1 MAIHLTHIN
10 DTTLQ
15 AFNFRF
21 PPHHVNPLTNC
32 PPSLSNL
39 VEQVL
44 LPKYRNLAKR
54 FATACAV
61 ALDFPETDF
70 FSRHLNG
77 FDLATLRMLHYP
89 PCDWD
94 DSMSQVGN
102 VSQALRINEHT
113 DFGLFVRFLKRPME
127 VKYSLRHS
135 GSFLLTRLSRLLFFK
150 KTDLSF
156 CPS

>member
-1 MAIHLTHIN
+1 MRGNMHECSFQIGKSISLSLVFLLRCI
-10 DTTLQ
+10 LK

-21 PPHHVNPLTNC
+21 PPQHVNPLTNC
-32 PPSLSNL
+32 PQSLSIL

-44 LPKYRNLAKR
+44 LPKYRDLAKR
-54 FATACAV
+54 FAIACAV
-61 ALDFPETDF
+61 ALEFPETDF
-70 FSRHLNG
+70 FSRHLQG

-113 DFGLFVRFLKRPME
+113 DFGLFVRTYYWYHTQYFRNLVLCE
-127 VKYSLRHS
+127 
-135 GSFLLTRLSRLLFFK
+135 
-150 KTDLSF
+150 
-156 CPS
+156 